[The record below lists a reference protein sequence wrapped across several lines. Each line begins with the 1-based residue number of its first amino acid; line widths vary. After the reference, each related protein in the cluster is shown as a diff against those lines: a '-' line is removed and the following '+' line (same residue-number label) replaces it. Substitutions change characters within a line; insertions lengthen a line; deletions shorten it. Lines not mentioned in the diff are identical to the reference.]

1 MQAKLC
7 PLGILFKPSEARLLL
22 LRVGRRT
29 LDLSTP
35 SRAEMGIRDRKGR
48 GFKRSPEN
56 RLMHWGPASPKAPA
70 LVYFIAS

>member
-7 PLGILFKPSEARLLL
+7 PLGILFKPSEAGLLL
-22 LRVGRRT
+22 LRGWRRT

-35 SRAEMGIRDRKGR
+35 PRAEMGIKDKKGR

-56 RLMHWGPASPKAPA
+56 RLKPWGLASPKAPA
-70 LVYFIAS
+70 LVYFVTS